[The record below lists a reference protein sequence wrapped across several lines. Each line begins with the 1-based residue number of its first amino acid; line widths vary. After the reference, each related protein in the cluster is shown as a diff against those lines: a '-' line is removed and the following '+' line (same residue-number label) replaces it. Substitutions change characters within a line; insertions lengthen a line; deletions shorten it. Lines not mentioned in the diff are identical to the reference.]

1 MSRRQKKE
9 AKVDEE
15 FGDFFGETVDGNQKS
30 DDHQLRLV
38 GFPHYLL
45 GIIHPNGGS
54 LGFLSHQQYV
64 GKMLGKCWVLMAIV
78 NFPQNT

>member
-30 DDHQLRLV
+30 DDVEV
-38 GFPHYLL
+38 GGFFP
-45 GIIHPNGGS
+45 II
-54 LGFLSHQQYV
+54 Y
-64 GKMLGKCWVLMAIV
+64 WVLYIQTV
-78 NFPQNT
+78 VVWDF